1 MQIAICD
8 DLKPE
13 RSTLREYIDRYS
25 CAEVLDYVIEEFE
38 SAENLIA
45 EIKKGRASPDI
56 LFMDIYMNG
65 MSGMEAVKRLKAE
78 GFSGAVVFTTTSESH
93 AVESYKIMADGYL
106 VKPYTKEEFNRNFKR
121 AIGSCLERFKTVSFL
136 CDRLEYRVFVK
147 DLEYVEAAARGSLLH
162 VKGETIPTTK
172 SLTDFAGELMA
183 EDCFLRCHR
192 SCIVNLNYVAR
203 VESDH
208 LLMKDG
214 AKAPLTIKD
223 KPSIKKAVF
232 DYFFL
237 IMRGNS

>member
-8 DLKPE
+8 DLKAE
-13 RSTLREYIDRYS
+13 RNTLREYIDSYS

-38 SAENLIA
+38 NAESLLA
-45 EIKKGRASPDI
+45 EIKRGQVSPDI
-56 LFMDIYMNG
+56 LFMDIYMDG
-65 MSGMEAVKRLKAE
+65 MSGMEAVKLLKAE
-78 GFSGAVVFTTTSESH
+78 GFLGAVVFITTSESH

-106 VKPYTKEEFNRNFKR
+106 VKPYSRDDFNQNFKR

-136 CDRLEYRVFVK
+136 CDRLQFRVFLK
-147 DLEYVEAAARGSLLH
+147 DLQYVEAAMRGSLLH
-162 VKGETIPTTK
+162 VKGETISTTK
-172 SLTDFAGELMA
+172 SLTDFAGELTT

-192 SCIVNLNYVAR
+192 GCIVNLNYVAR
-203 VESDH
+203 VEDDH
-208 LLMKDG
+208 ILMKDG

-237 IMRGNS
+237 IMRGNR